1 MKRPTFNLRL
11 AAWHE
16 WGIYLVTAILV
27 VSGSAWLL
35 LDQFGKRQ
43 GEFGPEPHAA
53 LPWLLLAHG
62 SAAYVFVVAAAM
74 LIPVHMRLG
83 WYAKRNKPSGIYL
96 IATSVLLIGTGLVL
110 YYATA
115 EGLRA
120 LASTSHW
127 LIGFTVPIALLI
139 HLVRGKRS
147 RPSTIK
153 RTPTIQRD

>member
-16 WGIYLVTAILV
+16 WVIYLVTAILV
-27 VSGSAWLL
+27 ISGSAWLL

-62 SAAYVFVVAAAM
+62 SAAYVFVCAAAM

-83 WYAKRNKPSGIYL
+83 WYSRRNKPSGMYL
-96 IATSVLLIGTGLVL
+96 VGTSLLLVGTGLAL
-110 YYATA
+110 YYATSD
-115 EGLRA
+115 GLRA

-127 LIGFTVPIALLI
+127 IIGLTLPIAMVI

-147 RPSTIK
+147 RASTTK
-153 RTPTIQRD
+153 RTPTNHSD